1 MPILSRLLNQST
13 LDDRP
18 TQYSC
23 FQLQA
28 NPQNAAVFAATGP
41 ADAPTPATTGEDP
54 SGKLADHQKR
64 NADAAPAGK
73 IPDSTD
79 KADSATQVSGI
90 NDHIG

>member
-1 MPILSRLLNQST
+1 MPILSRPLNQST
-13 LDDRP
+13 LARP
-18 TQYSC
+18 THSC

-41 ADAPTPATTGEDP
+41 ADAPTPATTGEDA
-54 SGKLADHQKR
+54 SSKLADHQKR

-79 KADSATQVSGI
+79 KADSATQVSDIIDGI
-90 NDHIG
+90 ARL